1 LNQTSTLTALTGRSR
16 PLLRGLWSAEGL
28 DDVEIAMR
36 RLVAGGRV
44 DRLGIVLRELLESGG
59 KRLRARLALA
69 TLEAL
74 GEDRQKGVAWAAA
87 CELLHTA
94 TLLHDDVQDGDTVRR
109 DRPTAWRSHG
119 VAQAINAGDLALM
132 LPYSAIDHIPVEPAV
147 KWQLTRLLARYAEA
161 VARGQ
166 ADEMELMPHRHLAW
180 DDYAAAACG
189 KTAALFAL
197 PVAGA
202 ALIAGRTPEEAEDLG
217 DAMLQLGLLFQIQ
230 DDVLDLFGDKRRG
243 EPGSDVVAGKATAL
257 VVEHLRRVPHDR
269 EWLVEL
275 LEAPRETKTPEV
287 VAEVK
292 RAFRE
297 RGTLDAVWDRL
308 NACETHIAESLA
320 LSRWPR
326 LHAVAVELAAQ
337 ALAPI
342 AHTAPIRVL
351 GGVV

>member
-147 KWQLTRLLARYAEA
+147 KWQLTRLLARYAEVLEA
-161 VARGQ
+161 MDQPGGRAGDLRAGRLLVRRR
-166 ADEMELMPHRHLAW
+166 PHRRHRQ
-180 DDYAAAACG
+180 
-189 KTAALFAL
+189 L
-197 PVAGA
+197 PVRRAVR
-202 ALIAGRTPEEAEDLG
+202 AGRPRPPRPPRVHPRSTRSTACSSRDGGSFDYVGDEER
-217 DAMLQLGLLFQIQ
+217 LLAQI
-230 DDVLDLFGDKRRG
+230 GR
-243 EPGSDVVAGKATAL
+243 
-257 VVEHLRRVPHDR
+257 
-269 EWLVEL
+269 
-275 LEAPRETKTPEV
+275 
-287 VAEVK
+287 
-292 RAFRE
+292 
-297 RGTLDAVWDRL
+297 
-308 NACETHIAESLA
+308 
-320 LSRWPR
+320 
-326 LHAVAVELAAQ
+326 
-337 ALAPI
+337 
-342 AHTAPIRVL
+342 
-351 GGVV
+351 